1 MHTPWASRSAMAVAA
16 IAVVLL
22 AGCGSST
29 HPASTTTTTAPAA
42 TAAPPTSPPAAAPG
56 PPEATPTIPD
66 LVRQVE
72 PSVVTVL
79 TEKGVGSGIV
89 YKDDGTIVTVAHVV
103 AGANV
108 VTVAFVD
115 GQQVSARVRA
125 ADQVSD
131 VAVLQADR
139 KGLTAAKFQKT
150 LPQVGELALVIGSP
164 LGFAAT
170 VTTGV
175 ISGLHRQ
182 IPGSASTGAPLVD
195 LIQTD
200 AAISPGN
207 SGGAVVNGQGQV
219 VGVSEAYI
227 PPAAGAVALGFAT
240 PAATVVDIA
249 DQLLATGTARH
260 AYIGIQ
266 PATLTPQMAKLL
278 GVNLSSG
285 VVVQNVVKPGPAAD
299 AGIQPGDIVVALD
312 GKDTPTAEDLI
323 AALNAHKPGDRV
335 QLTVMR
341 GNAKQDMSVTVADRP
356 AT

>member
-115 GQQVSARVRA
+115 GQQVRR
-125 ADQVSD
+125 
-131 VAVLQADR
+131 
-139 KGLTAAKFQKT
+139 
-150 LPQVGELALVIGSP
+150 
-164 LGFAAT
+164 GFAPR
-170 VTTGV
+170 
-175 ISGLHRQ
+175 IKC
-182 IPGSASTGAPLVD
+182 PM
-195 LIQTD
+195 
-200 AAISPGN
+200 SP
-207 SGGAVVNGQGQV
+207 S
-219 VGVSEAYI
+219 
-227 PPAAGAVALGFAT
+227 FRR
-240 PAATVVDIA
+240 
-249 DQLLATGTARH
+249 TAR
-260 AYIGIQ
+260 G
-266 PATLTPQMAKLL
+266 
-278 GVNLSSG
+278 
-285 VVVQNVVKPGPAAD
+285 
-299 AGIQPGDIVVALD
+299 
-312 GKDTPTAEDLI
+312 
-323 AALNAHKPGDRV
+323 
-335 QLTVMR
+335 
-341 GNAKQDMSVTVADRP
+341 
-356 AT
+356 